1 MQATTGVRS
10 VLAAY
15 AILGLEPDAPFGD
28 ARQAYRTLARKLHPD
43 VNGGDARAAARF
55 AEVRGAYETLAKRVG
70 RTPQAEGVARYM
82 VAGMIPARPRLDLV
96 A

>member
-1 MQATTGVRS
+1 MQGTSGVRS

-28 ARQAYRTLARKLHPD
+28 ARRAYRVLARKLHPD
-43 VNGGDARAAARF
+43 VAGGDARAAARY

-70 RTPQAEGVARYM
+70 RTPQAEGIARYT
-82 VAGMIPARPRLDLV
+82 VAGMVPARPRLDLV